1 VLATR
6 TTVDVHWQDGRQ
18 ARGAPAAAHAP
29 CEHLDDHD
37 FWPDDFVEEKP
48 AVDDLDEDGALQ
60 TLTLS
65 LNPPTPR
72 PYIQPGLLIAACGDE
87 APRCCDSPGL
97 PLSWARCTIGGL
109 AVARLGQL
117 CWHAAC
123 LQPGLHWCAAG
134 AAPRPLP
141 RTGVVLRVNAAA
153 RTAVVAWLGQ
163 AADGSLQPLEPAEA
177 GETVSVYSIVVSCP
191 ALCILGAVFAD
202 SLLHPRQN
210 ILERS
215 LQRPRRDDALGGVV
229 VEQLTAG
236 ESTV

>member
-1 VLATR
+1 MALRAVTR
-6 TTVDVHWQDGRQ
+6 RRT
-18 ARGAPAAAHAP
+18 
-29 CEHLDDHD
+29 
-37 FWPDDFVEEKP
+37 
-48 AVDDLDEDGALQ
+48 AVTLQGSHCHMGALH
-60 TLTLS
+60 S
-65 LNPPTPR
+65 
-72 PYIQPGLLIAACGDE
+72 
-87 APRCCDSPGL
+87 
-97 PLSWARCTIGGL
+97 GGL

-202 SLLHPRQN
+202 SSLHPRQSR
-210 ILERS
+210 LEFAVAKARRCARWCRS
-215 LQRPRRDDALGGVV
+215 GA
-229 VEQLTAG
+229 AYC
-236 ESTV
+236 